1 LNKSKHKGIKMKKL
15 LALIL
20 LSLAGLANAG
30 SFIVEYSPVKGIG
43 RPDGTGYLVKVGETI
58 ANNLELDLQMVTAQ
72 SDGTNS
78 VSTRIET
85 GLTPRFDLGFGTF
98 YTKVGL
104 GRKLDAKGNKDY
116 YGIEPGIIV
125 PLNDKFSVRYGYRFR
140 DGYGGDTGERTDT
153 HRLGVGYNLTKNDAI
168 NVRFDRQRGD
178 SNQDSWNFAYIR
190 RF

>member
-1 LNKSKHKGIKMKKL
+1 MKKM
-15 LALIL
+15 LAVALFG
-20 LSLAGLANAG
+20 LAGLANAG

-43 RPDGTGYLVKVGETI
+43 RPDGTGYLIKAGETI
-58 ANNLELDLQMVTAQ
+58 AKNLELDVQASTAQ

-78 VSTRIET
+78 VSTRLEM
-85 GLTPRFDLGFGTF
+85 GLTPKVDIGFGTF
-98 YTKVGL
+98 YTKVAL

-116 YGIEPGIIV
+116 YGIESGVIV
-125 PLNDKFSVRYGYRFR
+125 PLNDKFSLRYGYRFR

-153 HRLGVGYNLTKNDAI
+153 HRLGVGYNLTKTDAI